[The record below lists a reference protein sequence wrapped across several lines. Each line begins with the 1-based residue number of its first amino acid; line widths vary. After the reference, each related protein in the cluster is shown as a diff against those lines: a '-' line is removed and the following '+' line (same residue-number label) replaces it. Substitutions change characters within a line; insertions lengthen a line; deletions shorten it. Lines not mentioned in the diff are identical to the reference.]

1 MRQARGNARQ
11 GSELIAKP
19 HFRLVSVRHVWEERL
34 THDERLTG
42 CRGGLVQE
50 DTMMVES
57 TRSESYA

>member
-42 CRGGLVQE
+42 CRGVSCRKIQ
-50 DTMMVES
+50 
-57 TRSESYA
+57 